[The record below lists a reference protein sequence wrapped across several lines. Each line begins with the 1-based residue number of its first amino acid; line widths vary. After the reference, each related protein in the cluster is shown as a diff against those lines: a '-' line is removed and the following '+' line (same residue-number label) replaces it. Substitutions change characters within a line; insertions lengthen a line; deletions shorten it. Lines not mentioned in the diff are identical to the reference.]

1 MSSQMASCE
10 ECLQEFQ
17 VPLKVEEELFGSR
30 LFKVAKVRSQ
40 DSGTSAPKIVKI
52 FPYTKATFRI
62 AEAQQTVLPFCK
74 HIADAQNLL
83 PITSSSG
90 CLCHGDIKSE
100 NVLLTSWG
108 WLLLADPAPFKPV
121 LLPSDNP
128 SEFTYFFDSSRRRV
142 CYLAP
147 ERFIDASPSSTRDLT
162 GFSSVPGNLNLHAE
176 LDEDDDNDNA
186 AADAAAA
193 AVQDLGD
200 LIVGEVANED
210 MHCED
215 TLDAEVSDPSTVRVY
230 VPSATEEQDETV
242 ARSLPTSAPIVC
254 PRSPPSGTPLAL
266 SVGSRQRQRELR
278 PILDSYPGSAASS
291 PADRKTLQFRVV
303 AGAINSESDLTHGK
317 LTAPMD
323 LFSAGCVLLEL
334 FTDGTAAFTLSD
346 LLSYRQHESGRL
358 TSLLSSVS
366 DVNARLLIT
375 NLISLD
381 ADSRGSADKHL
392 AQFRGTL
399 FPDFFY
405 TDLQSYLKTFL
416 EPSMASPVTRLA
428 HLHSTLPDLLNR
440 LRKEPADAQLAVSVI
455 LCNLVIASLNSV
467 AGATADSLPITAAH
481 LSPTPIATPPDEG
494 SVENSKV
501 YAVFCLLILSDKMP
515 SMPLFDRVLPHLVEL
530 TDLRHHSTEYISVLP
545 DMCFLNE
552 FLLPSLAALA
562 VDPELEV
569 RLAMARCLPALAEVC
584 LLFSD
589 MLRPRSASGEH
600 DGAEDC
606 PMPMTEIHVV
616 LQLLNEYLPASD
628 SDSVLKTSRGHI
640 RERLVTLFSDSDNF
654 VRRSLME
661 TQSLAKLATFFGRS
675 HSNDTILSHMVTFL
689 NDKDDQ
695 NLRSAFFR
703 QVGPLA
709 GLFGAQS
716 VGVLRSLLEQGLSDP
731 DDTVL
736 EACLRT
742 LCHLLRRRLLNG
754 PLSVAFLQRVL
765 SLTAH
770 PAQAIRQACVAY
782 ITAFARSVTRPYP
795 AATGGRG
802 VEDPSLSLRQPLLN
816 DKDESLELAVT
827 EQSSLSSSPDPEFA
841 RFINGDCGLAS
852 LYARLFN
859 TEVNEAVF
867 VRPLGPCL
875 TNDAVLLANLQAAL
889 RHGLLDTVVSS
900 CVSVASTT
908 PGSSGLAVCKALL
921 GYLQERKSQRLVTHS
936 GEMPCYTL
944 PGNESISQIL
954 TRLQSIGLTEFME
967 GQLLQL
973 SPLLLN
979 RCALAQSAAKPGEP
993 SPLSRSAA
1001 LSVVPLDASTTPASA
1016 IGIFP
1021 RARWLPLLFSSAES
1035 GVSMRRLH
1043 PLSSQDCSLP
1053 PFSVSETFGDMSSSA
1068 CLQSESCQGS
1078 SAKSFIDV
1086 ISHRVS
1092 EGLLAMPNQTLPR
1105 LIFAR
1110 GLTIDDDHDLSVAS
1124 AASTLGESAAAAP
1137 SAGRLQPSERQSQPV
1152 ELTVSP
1158 PSATSPSIAPPVLRG
1173 LMRSQLWS
1181 SLRPR
1186 GTLVVHL
1193 HEHKPGHISL
1203 ATHPSGHLLASCS
1216 SGDGLVKFWDCG
1228 RLQVSDQNSA
1238 SLKHS
1243 EGYLE
1248 DTGGSGSV
1256 DKSASASSP
1265 DLASGHFL
1273 PARSF
1278 STYAVRKPQHAS
1290 DKPTCR
1296 HLVWTDTG
1304 SSVATIADRSEIHL
1318 VDGSMGCQRSCIK
1331 IPISSHGMATFLT
1344 APLVTAF
1351 PPSVS
1356 VHSMAGGTD
1365 HNLLVYSATN
1375 GSITGH
1381 DIRSPQPV
1389 WSLKQDRIHGLIRC
1403 LAVHSGHT
1411 WLVSGTSRGHI
1422 VSWDLRYQ
1430 REISFSLL
1438 PYDGRVSIMSLQIWE
1453 NPSCSWMDDRSKPST
1468 LILAATDRHN
1478 EIAVF
1483 DLEAPT
1489 PASPCSNRIF
1499 STWGQP
1505 GPKKPLTFDETPP
1518 YRSVHA
1524 ILCLPSAQAIL
1535 SKSPRLGD
1543 DRGSSGSGGLLPNV
1557 IAGGSDSCLRLW
1569 GLSRPKESY
1578 IIAWGGHEEALPLSV
1593 SYKEV
1598 LIKGVRMAVEE
1609 IHEPNKRHPGP
1620 QSLLTTSGR
1629 LPDLSRTPQGV
1640 RSGPF
1645 PPQNHLPP
1653 AFPLSGH
1660 LEVVEATRGHTNII
1674 SDLALIDAGQ
1684 AFLVSASMNG
1694 TIKFWK

>member
-1 MSSQMASCE
+1 M
-10 ECLQEFQ
+10 
-17 VPLKVEEELFGSR
+17 
-30 LFKVAKVRSQ
+30 
-40 DSGTSAPKIVKI
+40 
-52 FPYTKATFRI
+52 
-62 AEAQQTVLPFCK
+62 
-74 HIADAQNLL
+74 
-83 PITSSSG
+83 
-90 CLCHGDIKSE
+90 
-100 NVLLTSWG
+100 
-108 WLLLADPAPFKPV
+108 
-121 LLPSDNP
+121 
-128 SEFTYFFDSSRRRV
+128 
-142 CYLAP
+142 
-147 ERFIDASPSSTRDLT
+147 
-162 GFSSVPGNLNLHAE
+162 
-176 LDEDDDNDNA
+176 
-186 AADAAAA
+186 
-193 AVQDLGD
+193 
-200 LIVGEVANED
+200 ANED

-215 TLDAEVSDPSTVRVY
+215 TLDTEASDPSAVRVY
-230 VPSATEEQDETV
+230 IPSAVEEPDEMT
-242 ARSLPTSAPIVC
+242 ARSLPISAPIAYSG
-254 PRSPPSGTPLAL
+254 SPSSHTPLAH
-266 SVGSRQRQRELR
+266 SVGSRHRQRELR
-278 PILDSYPGSAASS
+278 SILDPYPGSAASS
-291 PADRKTLQFRVV
+291 PAERKTLRFRI
-303 AGAINSESDLTHGK
+303 AGSVNSESDFTHGK
-317 LTAPMD
+317 LAPSMD

-346 LLSYRQHESGRL
+346 LLSYRQHESSRL

-366 DVNARLLIT
+366 DVSARLLIK

-381 ADSRGSADKHL
+381 ADSRGSANKHL

-405 TDLQSYLKTFL
+405 TDLQPYLKNFL
-416 EPSMASPVTRLA
+416 EPSMASPATRLA
-428 HLHSTLPDLLNR
+428 HLHNSLPDLLNR
-440 LRKEPADAQLAVSVI
+440 LRNEPADSQLTVSII

-467 AGATADSLPITAAH
+467 AGGTADSLPITAAH
-481 LSPTPIATPPDEG
+481 LSPTPIAAPSVEG

-501 YAVFCLLILSDKMP
+501 YALFCLLILSDKVP
-515 SMPLFDRVLPHLVEL
+515 SMPLFDRLLPHLVEL
-530 TDLRHHSTEYISVLP
+530 TDLRHHSTEVRRLAMDALTQILLKAAHILKEKEATVGRASESQSSSQQQQEYLSVLP

-552 FLLPSLAALA
+552 FLLPSLAPLA

-569 RLAMARCLPALAEVC
+569 RLAMARCLPVLAEVC

-589 MLRPRSASGEH
+589 ILRPRGASDEG
-600 DGAEDC
+600 DRSEDSSV
-606 PMPMTEIHVV
+606 PMTEIHVV

-640 RERLVTLFSDSDNF
+640 RERLVTLFSDSENF
-654 VRRSLME
+654 IRRSLME

-731 DDTVL
+731 DDNVL

-770 PAQAIRQACVAY
+770 PAQSIRQVCVAY
-782 ITAFARSVTRPYP
+782 ITTFARSVTRPYQ
-795 AATGGRG
+795 AATGSRG
-802 VEDPSLSLRQPLLN
+802 KEEPLSSGLQPPLN

-827 EQSSLSSSPDPEFA
+827 EQSGLSAPSDPEFA
-841 RFINGDCGLAS
+841 RFVNGDCGLAS

-875 TNDAVLLANLQAAL
+875 TNDAVLLANLQTPL
-889 RHGLLDTVVSS
+889 RYGLLDTVVSS
-900 CVSVASTT
+900 CLSVASTT
-908 PGSSGLAVCKALL
+908 PGSSGFAVCKALL
-921 GYLQERKSQRLVTHS
+921 CYLQERKSQRLVTHS
-936 GEMPCYTL
+936 GEMPCYTM
-944 PGNESISQIL
+944 PGNESIAQIL

-979 RCALAQSAAKPGEP
+979 RCALAHPAAKPSETG
-993 SPLSRSAA
+993 PLSRSAV
-1001 LSVVPLDASTTPASA
+1001 LSVVPLDAFVSSAPATCTQSFSA
-1016 IGIFP
+1016 FP

-1035 GVSMRRLH
+1035 GVSMRRWH
-1043 PLSSQDCSLP
+1043 PLSSKDCSLP
-1053 PFSVSETFGDMSSSA
+1053 SFSVSEKFGDMGSSA
-1068 CLQSESCQGS
+1068 CVPSESCQGS
-1078 SAKSFIDV
+1078 SAKSFLDI

-1092 EGLLAMPNQTLPR
+1092 EGRVALPIQTLPR

-1110 GLTIDDDHDLSVAS
+1110 GLTVDDEHDLSATVAATS
-1124 AASTLGESAAAAP
+1124 LGDSAAA
-1137 SAGRLQPSERQSQPV
+1137 SSGTSRLHPTESQQSQVV
-1152 ELTVSP
+1152 ELNVSP
-1158 PSATSPSIAPPVLRG
+1158 PSVVSLNIAPPMLRG
-1173 LMRSQLWS
+1173 LTRSQLWS
-1181 SLRPR
+1181 ALRPR

-1216 SGDGLVKFWDCG
+1216 SGDAHVKFWDCG
-1228 RLQVSDQNSA
+1228 RVQMSDQSSA
-1238 SLKHS
+1238 SSKLA
-1243 EGYLE
+1243 EGFSE
-1248 DTGGSGSV
+1248 DTIGGGSV
-1256 DKSASASSP
+1256 DKSISTSNL

-1278 STYAVRKPQHAS
+1278 STYSVRKPQHAS

-1296 HLVWTDTG
+1296 HLVWTDAG
-1304 SSVATIADRSEIHL
+1304 SSVATIADRSAIHL

-1331 IPISSHGMATFLT
+1331 IPIAIHGMATFLT

-1356 VHSMAGGTD
+1356 VNCMAGGTD

-1375 GSITGH
+1375 GSIIGH
-1381 DIRSPQPV
+1381 DIRSPQPA
-1389 WSLKQDRIHGLIRC
+1389 WSLKQNRIHGFIRC
-1403 LAVHSGHT
+1403 LSVHSGHT

-1438 PYDGRVSIMSLQIWE
+1438 PYDGRVSIMNLQIWE

-1489 PASPCSNRIF
+1489 PTTPCSNRIF
-1499 STWGQP
+1499 STWAQP
-1505 GPKKPLTFDETPP
+1505 GPKKTARFRRNP
-1518 YRSVHA
+1518 
-1524 ILCLPSAQAIL
+1524 
-1535 SKSPRLGD
+1535 
-1543 DRGSSGSGGLLPNV
+1543 
-1557 IAGGSDSCLRLW
+1557 
-1569 GLSRPKESY
+1569 
-1578 IIAWGGHEEALPLSV
+1578 ALPFGACHSV
-1593 SYKEV
+1593 FA
-1598 LIKGVRMAVEE
+1598 ICAR
-1609 IHEPNKRHPGP
+1609 R
-1620 QSLLTTSGR
+1620 LL
-1629 LPDLSRTPQGV
+1629 QV
-1640 RSGPF
+1640 
-1645 PPQNHLPP
+1645 
-1653 AFPLSGH
+1653 
-1660 LEVVEATRGHTNII
+1660 
-1674 SDLALIDAGQ
+1674 
-1684 AFLVSASMNG
+1684 AS
-1694 TIKFWK
+1694 IW